1 MQAHPGRRPQIRCRT
16 FHPLPH
22 TLDEK
27 AEDLEAPPML
37 YAHMASHSPV

>member
-1 MQAHPGRRPQIRCRT
+1 MQAHSGRRSEVGCHT
-16 FHPLPH
+16 FHPLPY

>member
-1 MQAHPGRRPQIRCRT
+1 MQAHSGRRSEVGCHT

-22 TLDEK
+22 TLDEE
-27 AEDLEAPPML
+27 AADLEAPPML